1 MSDDTPGRSPR
12 AAEAAVRAYIGLG
25 SNLNDPLQ
33 QVTRAFAALDALPAS
48 RCLARS
54 SLYRSRPLGDA
65 AQPDYINAV
74 ALLETRLSAPDL
86 LQGLLDIEE
95 RQGRTRRPGERWAP
109 RTLDL
114 DLLLYGEQ
122 HYDDARLTVPH
133 PELMRRDF
141 VLYPMFEIAPD
152 LIIPGAG
159 RLRDCLQRCPQRGLQ
174 RLEDRDEAAAS

>member
-1 MSDDTPGRSPR
+1 MSSGTPGG
-12 AAEAAVRAYIGLG
+12 AARVADVAVRAYIGLG
-25 SNLNDPLQ
+25 SNLNDPLR
-33 QVTRAFAALDALPAS
+33 QVARALAALDTLPAS

-54 SLYRSRPLGDA
+54 SLYRSRPLDDA

-74 ALLETRLSAPDL
+74 ALLETRLPAIEL
-86 LQGLLDIEE
+86 LQGLLTIEE

-122 HYDDARLTVPH
+122 RHSDARLTVPH
-133 PELMRRDF
+133 PELIRRDF
-141 VLYPMFEIAPD
+141 VLYPMFEIDPD

-174 RLEDRDEAAAS
+174 RLEDCGAAAAS

>member
-1 MSDDTPGRSPR
+1 MNSETSGSSARVAD
-12 AAEAAVRAYIGLG
+12 AAVHAYIGLG
-25 SNLNDPLQ
+25 SNLHDPIQ
-33 QVTRAFAALDALPAS
+33 QVTRAFAALAVLPAS
-48 RCLARS
+48 RCLVRS
-54 SLYRSRPLGDA
+54 SLYRSRPLDDA

-74 ALLETRLSAPDL
+74 ALLETRLPATEL
-86 LQGLLDIEE
+86 LQALLAIEE

-122 HYDDARLTVPH
+122 RHSDARLTVPH
-133 PELMRRDF
+133 PELVRRDF
-141 VLYPMFEIAPD
+141 VLYPMFEIDPD

-174 RLEDRDEAAAS
+174 RLEDRGAAAAS